1 MAKFRVIEGTVWEI
15 EAETLEQAK
24 AFYEGHFNGDDN
36 DSSPMRE
43 VAGDAYWFDSLKEHL
58 EIEAKQADL
67 NLEEAQR
74 IEEES
79 DYSDAMLSMDR
90 TYAEGF
96 ADALALAI
104 RLVEEAG
111 K

>member
-1 MAKFRVIEGTVWEI
+1 MATFKVIEGTVWEI
-15 EAETLEQAK
+15 EAETLEEAK
-24 AFYEGHFNGDDN
+24 ATYEAHFAGEGDDL
-36 DSSPMRE
+36 PMRE
-43 VAGDAYWFDSLKEHL
+43 VAGDAYWFDSLKESL
-58 EIEAKQADL
+58 DKEAKEADA
-67 NLEEAQR
+67 NLTEAQR
-74 IEEES
+74 IEVAS

-111 K
+111 E